1 MKQYILSL
9 FLIFG
14 VTSLSLS
21 QEISYGLKG
30 GINYTMGGQITGR
43 ESPPNGDWSETIEGT
58 GEIGY
63 HGGVFAQINFGN
75 FFVRPEVVYT
85 SLESTFEFPRQAS
98 TYSVE
103 TVTVPLLFGYNIFG
117 PLDIYAGPT
126 YVNILN
132 ASLEGDEDQNTIIVQ
147 DSPINAQIGA
157 KVEYGRFGIDV
168 RYERSLSSAQV
179 QRIDIE
185 EGPSGGG
192 SGYGANVVSFED
204 PRLHQVIVSI
214 IFKIGGPGLNERRRR
229 PCY

>member
-30 GINYTMGGQITGR
+30 GINYTMGGQITGTQAR
-43 ESPPNGDWSETIEGT
+43 FSDETFEAN
-58 GEIGY
+58 GEIGF
-63 HGGVFAQINFGN
+63 HGGAFGQINFGN

-85 SLESTFEFPRQAS
+85 SLESTFEFPNQPA

-103 TVTVPLLFGYNIFG
+103 TVTVPLLVGYNIFG
-117 PLDIYAGPT
+117 PLDIYAGPVYSNVLSST
-126 YVNILN
+126 
-132 ASLEGDEDQNTIIVQ
+132 LEGEEFLDPIVVQ

-168 RYERSLSSAQV
+168 RYEHNLSSEEV
-179 QRIDIE
+179 QGLDILNAE
-185 EGPSGGG
+185 
-192 SGYGANVVSFED
+192 YGVNEATFDDS
-204 PRLHQVIVSI
+204 RLHQVVVSI

>member
-14 VTSLSLS
+14 VTFLSLS

-30 GINYTMGGQITGR
+30 GINYTMGGQITGIQAR
-43 ESPPNGDWSETIEGT
+43 FSDETFEAN
-58 GEIGY
+58 GEIGF
-63 HGGVFAQINFGN
+63 HGGAFGQINWGK

-85 SLESTFEFPRQAS
+85 SLESTFEFPNQPS

-103 TVTVPLLFGYNIFG
+103 TVTVPLLIGYNIVG
-117 PLDIYAGPT
+117 PLDIYAGPVYSNVLSAT
-126 YVNILN
+126 
-132 ASLEGDEDQNTIIVQ
+132 LEGEEFRDPIVVQN
-147 DSPINAQIGA
+147 SPINAQVGA

-168 RYERSLSSAQV
+168 RYERNLSSEEV
-179 QRIDIE
+179 QGLDILNAE
-185 EGPSGGG
+185 
-192 SGYGANVVSFED
+192 YGINEATFDD

>member
-30 GINYTMGGQITGR
+30 GINYTMGGQITGTQAR
-43 ESPPNGDWSETIEGT
+43 FSDETFEAN
-58 GEIGY
+58 GEIGF
-63 HGGVFAQINFGN
+63 HGGAFGQINFGN

-85 SLESTFEFPRQAS
+85 SLESTFEFPNQPA

-103 TVTVPLLFGYNIFG
+103 TVTVPLLVGYNIFG
-117 PLDIYAGPT
+117 PLDIYAGPVYSNVLSST
-126 YVNILN
+126 
-132 ASLEGDEDQNTIIVQ
+132 LEGEEFLDPIVVQ

-168 RYERSLSSAQV
+168 RYEHNLSSEEV
-179 QRIDIE
+179 QGLDILNAE
-185 EGPSGGG
+185 
-192 SGYGANVVSFED
+192 YGVNEATFDDS
-204 PRLHQVIVSI
+204 RLHQVIVSI